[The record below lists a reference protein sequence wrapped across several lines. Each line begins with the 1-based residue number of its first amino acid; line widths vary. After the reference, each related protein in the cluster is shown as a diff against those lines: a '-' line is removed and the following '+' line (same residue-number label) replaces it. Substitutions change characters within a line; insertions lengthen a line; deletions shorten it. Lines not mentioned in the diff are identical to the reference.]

1 MNNDGETCMKKLIII
16 AAILMLLISACSTAR
31 QKLSPQG
38 NVDYKTA
45 NVYYAQKDVDKAEVF
60 YSKVLNDNPDHAIAL
75 RRLGDIS
82 LHKGEMYAERSVEF
96 NKKANDYYSKS
107 LLIME
112 AFENPTDE
120 EKLAIRDMKKR
131 KESTWVRIFRA
142 GEAELKNGN
151 TKAAMDIFEMVHE
164 LDKNRPEPMI
174 QLKNIYLKELKD
186 DAKAEQILLSLIAGE
201 PDKLVYLQELGAFYY
216 NKENFSEAVKYF
228 EKARLQ
234 IPVDID
240 NLMNIS
246 ACYYE
251 MKDYA
256 KALEITQLAMELDP
270 SSIDLIDNARS
281 IAANMKN
288 NELTISLLE
297 KLIDKRNDADDYNA
311 MIGLMLDKGDH
322 AQVIKYAEQWYNWDK
337 TNKLAVQ
344 YIVFGAQMTKNK
356 SLESKYTA
364 ILKTLP

>member
-16 AAILMLLISACSTAR
+16 AAILMLMLSACSTAR

-38 NVDYKTA
+38 NVDFKTA
-45 NVYYAQKDVDKAEVF
+45 NVYYAQKDVDKAETF
-60 YSKVLNDNPDHAIAL
+60 YTRVLNDNSEHAIAL
-75 RRLGDIS
+75 RRMGDIS
-82 LHKGEMYAERSVEF
+82 LHKGEMYAERSVEY
-96 NKKANDYYSKS
+96 NKKANDYYSRAIT
-107 LLIME
+107 IME
-112 AFENPTDE
+112 SFENLTDD

-131 KESTWVRIFRA
+131 KESSWVRIFRA

-151 TKAAMDIFEMVHE
+151 TKAAMDIFEMVHA
-164 LDKNRPEPMI
+164 LDKKRPEPMI

-186 DAKAEQILLSLIAGE
+186 DAKAEQILLSLIADD
-201 PDKLVYLQELGAFYY
+201 PDKLIYLQELGAFYY

-251 MKDYA
+251 LQNYA

-270 SSIDLIDNARS
+270 LNIDLIDNARS
-281 IAANMKN
+281 IAANMKDT
-288 NELTISLLE
+288 ELTITLLK

-311 MIGLMLDKGDH
+311 IIGLMLDKGDH
-322 AQVIKYAEQWYNWDK
+322 AQLIQYAEQWYNWDK
-337 TNKLAVQ
+337 SSKLAVQ
-344 YIVFGAQMTKNK
+344 YVIFGAQMTKNK
-356 SLESKYTA
+356 SLESRYSA